1 VRDVGGD
8 PVALVNGAERL
19 PAARREPGFL
29 GELAAGGLQGRLAVL
44 AAAGRDLQRWPAQG
58 VAPLADQGD
67 LAGVIER
74 DDADGGAHLHDAVDT
89 RLPVGAD
96 DVILPHGDP
105 RVGVHDATA
114 QRPP

>member
-1 VRDVGGD
+1 VRHVGGD
-8 PVALVNGAERL
+8 PVALVDGAERL

-29 GELAAGGLQGRLAVL
+29 GQLAAGGVRGRLAVL
-44 AAAGRDLQRWPAQG
+44 AAARRDLQRRLAEG

-67 LAGVIER
+67 LAGVVKR
-74 DDADGGAHLHDAVDT
+74 DDADGGAHHHDAVDS

-105 RVGVHDATA
+105 RVGVHDAAA